1 MENMHTDV
9 REYTQDASY
18 NSLTEPFWRH
28 CMLLSKD
35 VPTFQDSILLVATV
49 LLSLPWLYHW
59 HRQHPFCY
67 NSSIGH
73 RSKYFHLKE
82 KQQSPH
88 HFDSFNPS
96 TTMSDWL
103 LISPYST
110 TLKSNLKV
118 IRITKMITNLWCSWF
133 SYKFSFSVPNKGI
146 KNTMENVDTDVRV
159 WRVTLSKIYS
169 CRLLSL
175 LWLTDSYLW
184 IITREHFFLKL
195 SLQ

>member
-1 MENMHTDV
+1 
-9 REYTQDASY
+9 
-18 NSLTEPFWRH
+18 
-28 CMLLSKD
+28 MLLSKD

-88 HFDSFNPS
+88 HFDSFNHS
-96 TTMSDWL
+96 TTTSDWL

-118 IRITKMITNLWCSWF
+118 IRITKMITNLWCSWL

-159 WRVTLSKIYS
+159 WKVTLSKIYS

-184 IITREHFFLKL
+184 IITRKHFFLKL
-195 SLQ
+195 SL

>member
-59 HRQHPFCY
+59 HRQHSFCY

-82 KQQSPH
+82 KQQSSH

-96 TTMSDWL
+96 TTTSDWL

-110 TLKSNLKV
+110 TLISNLKV
-118 IRITKMITNLWCSWF
+118 IRITKMITNLWCSWL
-133 SYKFSFSVPNKGI
+133 SYKFSFSVP
-146 KNTMENVDTDVRV
+146 NTMENVDTDVRA
-159 WRVTLSKIYS
+159 WKVTLSKIYS